1 MCIELNDKYYF
12 ILYLAV
18 NQELRS
24 RGYGGEI
31 LHYAYAQAG
40 KRNIILNVERLD
52 AAADNYE
59 QRRKRVSFYEK
70 NGICRTGY
78 GFSSEGIDYSV
89 LASDTKN
96 FNPSECEKFIGLE
109 KNKDQQK
116 E

>member
-1 MCIELNDKYYF
+1 MYTIENDKYYF

-52 AAADNYE
+52 AVADNYE
-59 QRRKRVSFYEK
+59 QRLKRGSFYEK
-70 NGICRTGY
+70 NGICRTGC

-96 FNPSECEKFIGLE
+96 FNPSECEKLFGGISLITE
-109 KNKDQQK
+109 
-116 E
+116 